1 MALRI
6 LIADDHAVV
15 ADGVRYLLAAQSDLE
30 VVGTAADG
38 TEAVRLA
45 QELAPD
51 VILLDIVKIGRA
63 SCRERV

>member
-15 ADGVRYLLAAQSDLE
+15 TDGVRYLLAAQRDLE

-38 TEAVRLA
+38 AEAVRLA
-45 QELAPD
+45 QEDLELPTRCGVSMAFDRPYL
-51 VILLDIVKIGRA
+51 V
-63 SCRERV
+63 